1 MKVSDDT
8 NSSLLEPESFHDED
22 SRSLD
27 TSINTTFETF
37 TPPPEKHPVTTS
49 SKKVVVLLCPYMSI
63 VCYLFMFFFFY
74 EENFIF
80 CLSFISVFIMQRN
93 SYFVCHS
100 FLFLFWKEIQIL
112 FVLNFCFY
120 YAEKFMSLNWLVKVD
135 IKMFNHRQICG
146 KLFILSIIYV
156 IDICVFFSVES
167 SFTYCTIW
175 KIKILN

>member
-63 VCYLFMFFFFY
+63 VCYLFMFFFFMKR
-74 EENFIF
+74 I
-80 CLSFISVFIMQRN
+80 

>member
-63 VCYLFMFFFFY
+63 VCYLFMFFF
-74 EENFIF
+74 
-80 CLSFISVFIMQRN
+80 IMKRI

-100 FLFLFWKEIQIL
+100 FLFLLCREIHIL
-112 FVLNFCFY
+112 FVIHFCFY
-120 YAEKFMSLNWLVKVD
+120 YEKKFKFCLSLISV
-135 IKMFNHRQICG
+135 
-146 KLFILSIIYV
+146 FIMQRNS
-156 IDICVFFSVES
+156 CR
-167 SFTYCTIW
+167 
-175 KIKILN
+175 